1 MHTPERAKSRI
12 TEEEILEPG
21 EYRTLMAQCSML
33 VMIASIV
40 VWLMV
45 ANAPI
50 SSAQEDITQEV
61 IATVTANQGELATAI
76 QQGYP
81 T

>member
-12 TEEEILEPG
+12 TEEEILQPG

-33 VMIASIV
+33 VMIGSIV

-50 SSAQEDITQEV
+50 SSAQEDITSV
-61 IATVTANQGELATAI
+61 IATVTSNQGELATAI
-76 QQGYP
+76 QQGYS

>member
-1 MHTPERAKSRI
+1 
-12 TEEEILEPG
+12 
-21 EYRTLMAQCSML
+21 MAQCSML
-33 VMIASIV
+33 VVIASIV

-50 SSAQEDITQEV
+50 SSAQEDTTQEV
-61 IATVTANQGELATAI
+61 IATVTADQGELTTAI

>member
-1 MHTPERAKSRI
+1 
-12 TEEEILEPG
+12 
-21 EYRTLMAQCSML
+21 MAQCAML

-40 VWLMV
+40 VWLTV

-50 SSAQEDITQEV
+50 SSAQEDGTQV
-61 IATVTANQGELATAI
+61 KVTVSAIQGELATTI
-76 QQGYP
+76 QQSHS

>member
-1 MHTPERAKSRI
+1 MHPPERAKSRI
-12 TEEEILEPG
+12 TQQESLQPG

-50 SSAQEDITQEV
+50 SSAQEDITQV
-61 IATVTANQGELATAI
+61 IATVVSADQGELATAI
-76 QQGYP
+76 QQGYS

>member
-1 MHTPERAKSRI
+1 
-12 TEEEILEPG
+12 
-21 EYRTLMAQCSML
+21 ML

-50 SSAQEDITQEV
+50 SSAQEDITPV
-61 IATVTANQGELATAI
+61 IETVTAHQGELATAI
-76 QQGYP
+76 QQGYS

>member
-1 MHTPERAKSRI
+1 MHTPERAKSRT
-12 TEEEILEPG
+12 TEEESLQPG

-45 ANAPI
+45 ANTPI
-50 SSAQEDITQEV
+50 SSAQEDITPV
-61 IATVTANQGELATAI
+61 IETVTAHQGELATAI
-76 QQGYP
+76 QQGYS

>member
-1 MHTPERAKSRI
+1 MHKPERAKSRI
-12 TEEEILEPG
+12 TEKEILQPG

-50 SSAQEDITQEV
+50 SSAQEDITQV
-61 IATVTANQGELATAI
+61 IATITAN
-76 QQGYP
+76 
-81 T
+81 

>member
-1 MHTPERAKSRI
+1 MYTPERAKSRI
-12 TEEEILEPG
+12 TEEEILQPG
-21 EYRTLMAQCSML
+21 DYRTLVAQCSML
-33 VMIASIV
+33 VMIGSIV

-50 SSAQEDITQEV
+50 SSAQEDINQV
-61 IATVTANQGELATAI
+61 VATVTADQGELATAI
-76 QQGYP
+76 QQGYS

>member
-1 MHTPERAKSRI
+1 
-12 TEEEILEPG
+12 
-21 EYRTLMAQCSML
+21 MAQCSML

-50 SSAQEDITQEV
+50 SSAQEDTTSV

>member
-1 MHTPERAKSRI
+1 MDTPERAKGRI
-12 TEEEILEPG
+12 TEEEILRPG

-45 ANAPI
+45 SNAPI
-50 SSAQEDITQEV
+50 SSAQEDGTQV
-61 IATVTANQGELATAI
+61 KATVSAIQGELATAI
-76 QQGYP
+76 QQSHS